1 MSWFKKEVD
10 DWDIVGR
17 TIAPLPPSVDWD
29 DEEDE
34 EVELVLRPQT
44 DANGLV
50 TVADTSNLD
59 LRTAELLKK
68 LKSEAENMLK
78 RKE

>member
-29 DEEDE
+29 DEEEVDSVTQAPDPE
-34 EVELVLRPQT
+34 ESGFDVPVL
-44 DANGLV
+44 
-50 TVADTSNLD
+50 
-59 LRTAELLKK
+59 
-68 LKSEAENMLK
+68 
-78 RKE
+78 